1 MSRGRAAGFGFRAL
15 SRVHRALLTIT
26 GWRVAARVGGM
37 PIVELRTTGRRTGRD
52 RVVVLSAPIAE
63 PDRIVLVASRGGDDR
78 DPAWY
83 RNLVADPQVEV
94 TLGGVTRAMTART
107 AAPVERV
114 ELWSRVVGAY
124 SGYAGYQRRTRRE
137 IPIVICEPRE

>member
-1 MSRGRAAGFGFRAL
+1 
-15 SRVHRALLTIT
+15 
-26 GWRVAARVGGM
+26 M

-83 RNLVADPQVEV
+83 RNLVAEPLVEL
-94 TLGGVTRAMTART
+94 TMRGVTRSMIART
-107 AAPVERV
+107 AEGGDRA
-114 ELWSRVVGAY
+114 ELWSRVVAAY
-124 SGYAGYQRRTRRE
+124 PGYAGYQRRTKRE
-137 IPIVICEPRE
+137 IPIVICEPRH